1 MPTTGP
7 IDVGALEPLTFTCPR
22 CATEVSEVLY
32 GPCTSC
38 RVELRATQG
47 GVAQELEATEYE
59 PKMNVTP
66 NAVAL
71 KD

>member
-1 MPTTGP
+1 MPP
-7 IDVGALEPLTFTCPR
+7 SSVDADLEFTCPR
-22 CATEVSEVLY
+22 CHAATVARFY
-32 GPCTSC
+32 GPCPAC
-38 RVELRATQG
+38 RAALTLTYRREAREV
-47 GVAQELEATEYE
+47 VAEEYV